1 MPFEALKERIKI
13 LKMEGKIVS
22 KMFNNANSFY
32 ISQKEVFEV
41 IPRTPEPDLQFNPQA
56 SLKLVAPYPNQT
68 FRSSLRELETEILEL
83 KSFVL
88 KQCFIKQSTN
98 INSGCSL
105 PIPSSDNNQQL
116 VKTLLDQIEHLKKE
130 LTCKNTIILCLDK
143 NGKPFPI
150 SDQKSSNNSNSSKVI
165 ENSSQ
170 NQNEDS
176 NVA

>member
-13 LKMEGKIVS
+13 LEMEGKIVS

-116 VKTLLDQIEHLKKE
+116 VKTLLDQIEHLKK
-130 LTCKNTIILCLDK
+130 
-143 NGKPFPI
+143 
-150 SDQKSSNNSNSSKVI
+150 
-165 ENSSQ
+165 
-170 NQNEDS
+170 
-176 NVA
+176 

>member
-1 MPFEALKERIKI
+1 M
-13 LKMEGKIVS
+13 
-22 KMFNNANSFY
+22 
-32 ISQKEVFEV
+32 
-41 IPRTPEPDLQFNPQA
+41 
-56 SLKLVAPYPNQT
+56 
-68 FRSSLRELETEILEL
+68 RELETEIMEL

-105 PIPSSDNNQQL
+105 PIPSSDNIRQL

-150 SDQKSSNNSNSSKVI
+150 SDQKSSDNSNSSKVI
-165 ENSSQ
+165 ENNSQ
-170 NQNEDS
+170 NQNEDAYLLN
-176 NVA
+176 NVNDVSINTAEECTSM

>member
-1 MPFEALKERIKI
+1 MGAHCLYHQVITI
-13 LKMEGKIVS
+13 
-22 KMFNNANSFY
+22 NN
-32 ISQKEVFEV
+32 
-41 IPRTPEPDLQFNPQA
+41 
-56 SLKLVAPYPNQT
+56 
-68 FRSSLRELETEILEL
+68 
-83 KSFVL
+83 
-88 KQCFIKQSTN
+88 
-98 INSGCSL
+98 GCSL